1 MRRALLVVLL
11 VVLAGCGATPA
22 LPIVAPADMVST
34 PAPTAITIPKIGAA
48 STLVPL
54 GLTPEGALQVP
65 DVHTPLQAGW
75 FDKGVAP
82 GAVGP
87 AVVVGHVDGE
97 INGVK
102 GQPGIFY
109 RLHELAPGDQI
120 LIDRADGSSLRFV
133 VARVESYDKSGF
145 PTGKVYGD
153 TERPELRLITCHGTF
168 DHAARSYT
176 ENLVVFAT
184 LTP

>member
-1 MRRALLVVLL
+1 M
-11 VVLAGCGATPA
+11 
-22 LPIVAPADMVST
+22 VAPADVVST
-34 PAPTAITIPKIGAA
+34 PAPTAITIPKIGVS

-65 DVHTPLQAGW
+65 DVRTPLQAGW
-75 FDKGVAP
+75 FAKGVAP

-97 INGVK
+97 INGQK
-102 GQPGIFY
+102 GQPGVFY

-120 LIDRADGSSLRFV
+120 LIDRADGSSLRFM
-133 VARVESYDKSGF
+133 VAAVESYDKSGF

-168 DHAARSYT
+168 DHAAHSY
-176 ENLVVFAT
+176 EQNLVVFAM